1 MTAKRITSK
10 KTNSLSSQLDSALC
24 QFPFADG
31 RRCRMLRRDHP
42 SLCPFHARAAQ
53 QLRESHQLGSQIS
66 ATLSGQFLT
75 ATDINFALGKVF
87 TAVAQDRLPAR
98 NAALLAYLGQ
108 LLLQSLSNVKKEY
121 KFGYSFE
128 QWEQMRARALRLFPP
143 PPDSDSLEPSGAEA
157 LAANTGRG
165 SDM

>member
-1 MTAKRITSK
+1 MTAKRNTRTTHESY
-10 KTNSLSSQLDSALC
+10 LC

-42 SLCPFHARAAQ
+42 ALCPFHARAAQ
-53 QLRESHQLGSQIS
+53 QLRESHQLGSEIS

-108 LLLQSLSNVKKEY
+108 LLLQSISNVKKEY
-121 KFGYSFE
+121 KFAYSFE
-128 QWEQMRARALRLFPP
+128 QWEQMRAGALPLSSPALD
-143 PPDSDSLEPSGAEA
+143 PDSPEPSGAA
-157 LAANTGRG
+157 DSG
-165 SDM
+165 SDTNR